1 MDYAANDHF
10 EETSKYIAAQTA
22 QDYSV
27 VFAQRSDAK
36 WLTGKEVSKGAT
48 DGSIEKYYELQKKQF
63 IESGAVEVDPPVSDY
78 VLFDN
83 MIKAGE
89 Y

>member
-1 MDYAANDHF
+1 MPNGLQ
-10 EETSKYIAAQTA
+10 EKKWRKAQLMEA
-22 QDYSV
+22 L
-27 VFAQRSDAK
+27 K
-36 WLTGKEVSKGAT
+36 NN
-48 DGSIEKYYELQKKQF
+48 YELQKKQF
-63 IESGAVEVDPPVSDY
+63 IESGAVEADPPVSDY